1 MLPDFNA
8 PPKDCGESGCRMK
21 NSSLPLPD
29 QKNHEYGYKL
39 AYKLACEQFAGVDDV
54 EQQCLRSG
62 ARYQVINSQ
71 KVIIVE
77 YLNQQYQVTFPDID
91 ISLVDGEEEVPIR
104 DKILILHYLT
114 LAKGIPISNKLIA
127 FKELPE
133 GANYFPTFSQRTVES
148 LMAHFGKQPHQL
160 IDAAGRLGGRE
171 VDYGDA
177 AVTINGFSRV
187 PITLVL
193 WQGDEE
199 FPPRGNILF
208 DATIS
213 DYLSTYDI
221 TMLCEAITW
230 RLVKFLREGGAHS
243 GGT

>member
-1 MLPDFNA
+1 
-8 PPKDCGESGCRMK
+8 MK
-21 NSSLPLPD
+21 KSPLPLPD
-29 QKNHEYGYKL
+29 QKNYEYGYKL
-39 AYKLACEQFAGVDDV
+39 AYKLACEQLGKIDNL

-71 KVIIVE
+71 QVIIVE
-77 YLNQQYQVTFPDID
+77 YLNQRYQVTFPDIN
-91 ISLVDGEEEVPIR
+91 ISLMDSEAEVPIR
-104 DKILILHYLT
+104 DKILVLHYLT
-114 LAKGIPISNKLIA
+114 LAKGVPISNKLIA

-133 GANYFPTFSQRTVES
+133 GASYFPTFSKRSIEP
-148 LMAHFGKQPHQL
+148 LIAHFGQQPHRL
-160 IDAAGRLGGRE
+160 IAAAERLGGHA
-171 VDYGDA
+171 VDYGDV

-187 PITLVL
+187 PVTIVL

-221 TMLCEAITW
+221 TVLCETITW

-243 GGT
+243 SGA

>member
-1 MLPDFNA
+1 M
-8 PPKDCGESGCRMK
+8 
-21 NSSLPLPD
+21 PLPN
-29 QKNHEYGYKL
+29 QKNYEYGYKL
-39 AYKLACEQFAGVDDV
+39 AYKLACEQLGKIDDL

-62 ARYQVINSQ
+62 ARYQVINSR

-77 YLNQQYQVTFPDID
+77 YLNQSYQVTFPDID
-91 ISLVDGEEEVPIR
+91 ISLVDGVGEVPMR

-114 LAKGIPISNKLIA
+114 LAKGVPISNKLIA

-133 GANYFPTFSQRTVES
+133 GANYFPTFSKRSIEPLVN
-148 LMAHFGKQPHQL
+148 HFGQKPHRL
-160 IDAAGRLGGRE
+160 IDAAERLGSRE
-171 VDYGDA
+171 VDYGDV

-213 DYLSTYDI
+213 DYLATYDI
-221 TMLCEAITW
+221 TVLCETITW

-243 GGT
+243 GGN